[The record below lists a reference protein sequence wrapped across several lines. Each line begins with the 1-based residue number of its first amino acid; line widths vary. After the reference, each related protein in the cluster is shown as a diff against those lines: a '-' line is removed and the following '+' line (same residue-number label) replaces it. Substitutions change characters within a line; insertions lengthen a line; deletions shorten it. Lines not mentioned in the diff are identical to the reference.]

1 MRNDEVNLNET
12 SREQR
17 SEGSRALVI
26 GLMAALVLVL
36 IIGTVVVSKNNKNR
50 ASDALLLQSQK
61 LEMTNQLSQ
70 RDSIINGWVADFNE
84 IESNIQKITARE
96 NVLTMESNDPEIS
109 KDKKAE
115 ILKEL
120 AIVKDMIDSNKK
132 KLSSLNAQLRNSGI
146 KIASLQSQI
155 DTLNA
160 DIARRDN
167 DMAVL
172 RTDLEN
178 RNVQIGQLNDKVG
191 TMQTV
196 ILNDSTK
203 ISQQT
208 AEMNKAYVVSGTYK
222 ALKEK
227 GVLVKEG
234 GVLGLGKKESLQENF
249 KDDNLFTQVDISKTK
264 TIPVNSKSAKLVTEH
279 PANSYKM
286 VMDESDNKIIAYIE
300 IEDPATFWKL
310 SKYAVVEV
318 NN

>member
-1 MRNDEVNLNET
+1 
-12 SREQR
+12 
-17 SEGSRALVI
+17 
-26 GLMAALVLVL
+26 
-36 IIGTVVVSKNNKNR
+36 
-50 ASDALLLQSQK
+50 
-61 LEMTNQLSQ
+61 
-70 RDSIINGWVADFNE
+70 
-84 IESNIQKITARE
+84 
-96 NVLTMESNDPEIS
+96 
-109 KDKKAE
+109 
-115 ILKEL
+115 
-120 AIVKDMIDSNKK
+120 MIDSNKK
-132 KLSSLNAQLRNSGI
+132 KLSALNAQLRNSGI

-160 DIARRDN
+160 NIARRDN

-178 RNVQIGQLNDKVG
+178 RNIQIGQLNEKVG
-191 TMQTV
+191 TMKTV

-222 ALKEK
+222 DLKEK

-249 KDDNLFTQVDISKTK
+249 KDDNLFTQVDITKTK

-286 VMDESDNKIIAYIE
+286 VMDESNNKTIAYIE

>member
-1 MRNDEVNLNET
+1 LHN
-12 SREQR
+12 S
-17 SEGSRALVI
+17 SI
-26 GLMAALVLVL
+26 
-36 IIGTVVVSKNNKNR
+36 
-50 ASDALLLQSQK
+50 K
-61 LEMTNQLSQ
+61 L
-70 RDSIINGWVADFNE
+70 
-84 IESNIQKITARE
+84 
-96 NVLTMESNDPEIS
+96 
-109 KDKKAE
+109 
-115 ILKEL
+115 
-120 AIVKDMIDSNKK
+120 
-132 KLSSLNAQLRNSGI
+132 
-146 KIASLQSQI
+146 ASLQTQI

-160 DIARRDN
+160 NIARRDN
-167 DMAVL
+167 AMAAL
-172 RTDLEN
+172 RTDLES

-234 GVLGLGKKESLQENF
+234 GVLGLGKKESLQENVIN
-249 KDDNLFTQVDISKTK
+249 DNLFTQVDITKTK

-279 PANSYKM
+279 PASSYKM
-286 VMDESDNKIIAYIE
+286 VMDESNKTIAYIE
-300 IEDPATFWKL
+300 IKDPVTFWKL

>member
-1 MRNDEVNLNET
+1 MKNDEINSIET
-12 SREQR
+12 SDEPRN
-17 SEGSRALVI
+17 EGSRVLVI
-26 GLMAALVLVL
+26 GLMIALVLALV
-36 IIGTVVVSKNNKNR
+36 IGTVVVSKNNKSR
-50 ASDALLLQSQK
+50 AYDAQLIQSQK

-70 RDSIINGWVADFNE
+70 RDSIINGWVTAFNE
-84 IESNIQKITARE
+84 IEGDIQKITARE
-96 NVLTMESNDPEIS
+96 NVLTMQSNDPEIS

-120 AIVKDMIDSNKK
+120 TFVKGMIDSNKK
-132 KLSSLNAQLRNSGI
+132 KLSSLNSQLHNSGI
-146 KIASLQSQI
+146 KIASLQTQI

-160 DIARRDN
+160 NIARRDN
-167 DMAVL
+167 DMAAL
-172 RTDLEN
+172 KTDLEN
-178 RNVQIGQLNDKVG
+178 RNTQIGQLNAKVG
-191 TMQTV
+191 TMQTA

-234 GVLGLGKKESLQENF
+234 GVLGLGKKESLQENL
-249 KDDNLFTQVDISKTK
+249 KSDNLFTQVDITKIK

-286 VMDESDNKIIAYIE
+286 VKDQSNKMIAYIE

-310 SKYAVVEV
+310 SKYAVVEI

>member
-1 MRNDEVNLNET
+1 MKNDEINLNENSMT
-12 SREQR
+12 STR
-17 SEGSRALVI
+17 EGSRALVI
-26 GLMAALVLVL
+26 GLMVALVLVL

-70 RDSIINGWVADFNE
+70 RDSIINGWVTAFNE

-96 NVLTMESNDPEIS
+96 QVLTMQSNDPEIS

-120 AIVKDMIDSNKK
+120 TYVKEMIDSNKR
-132 KLSSLNAQLRNSGI
+132 KLSALNSQLHNSSI
-146 KIASLQSQI
+146 KLASLQTQI

-160 DIARRDN
+160 NIARRDN
-167 DMAVL
+167 AMAAL
-172 RTDLEN
+172 RTDLES

-234 GVLGLGKKESLQENF
+234 GVLGLGKKESLQENVIN
-249 KDDNLFTQVDISKTK
+249 DNLFTQVDITKTK

-279 PANSYKM
+279 PASSYKM
-286 VMDESDNKIIAYIE
+286 VMDESNKTIAYIE
-300 IEDPATFWKL
+300 IKDPVTFWKL

>member
-1 MRNDEVNLNET
+1 MKNDETNMNEI
-12 SREQR
+12 SREPR
-17 SEGSRALVI
+17 NEGGRGLVI
-26 GLMAALVLVL
+26 GLMVALVLVL

-50 ASDALLLQSQK
+50 ASDALMLQNQK

-70 RDSIINGWVADFNE
+70 RDSIINGWVTSFNE
-84 IESNIQKITARE
+84 IESDIQTITAQE
-96 NVLTMESNDPEIS
+96 HVLTMQSTDPEIS

-120 AIVKDMIDSNKK
+120 AYVKGMIDSNKK
-132 KLSSLNAQLRNSGI
+132 KLAVLNSQLHNSGI

-160 DIARRDN
+160 SIAKRDN
-167 DMAVL
+167 EMAAL
-172 RTDLEN
+172 RTDLES
-178 RNVQIGQLNDKVG
+178 RNVQIGQLNQKVG
-191 TMQTV
+191 TMQTA

-208 AEMNKAYVVSGTYK
+208 AELNKAYIVSGTYK

-249 KDDNLFTQVDISKTK
+249 KDDHLFTQVDITKTK

-279 PANSYKM
+279 PASSYKM
-286 VMDESDNKIIAYIE
+286 VKDESNKIIAYIE
-300 IEDPATFWKL
+300 IEDPASFWKL